1 MLCISNQMACHF
13 AEKSAVFP
21 LTLGRA
27 ALCRRLR
34 VSSFSKLR
42 RSKEGC
48 RTFLHPSEK
57 TRWGRDGG
65 PGGRETPLAR
75 AEGFLFPPI
84 FYELKMLY
92 VRGGGNRR
100 NGPCD
105 RRGSDAL
112 PEVHALAY
120 TARVFRLPVGQPVFS
135 YWDVFP
141 QGWGLLRDNRK
152 KYGFCQQYMQL
163 YALSHR

>member
-1 MLCISNQMACHF
+1 MTLPVRCWKGTPSLCGASQDVLSYIVLS
-13 AEKSAVFP
+13 
-21 LTLGRA
+21 
-27 ALCRRLR
+27 
-34 VSSFSKLR
+34 
-42 RSKEGC
+42 
-48 RTFLHPSEK
+48 
-57 TRWGRDGG
+57 
-65 PGGRETPLAR
+65 GGRETPLAR

-92 VRGGGNRR
+92 VREGGNRR
-100 NGPCD
+100 NGPRD

-112 PEVHALAY
+112 PEAHALAY